1 MAAVGKVFGI
11 AGVARLSNEPQGI
24 NPNLM
29 PLSTLRQHSKME
41 ESVTDEINS
50 EENMKLRMSWNSTM
64 CKVMQIPEGYQDIAV
79 LMIKWTDKLDEFKA
93 KTRAEV
99 CFHIC

>member
-1 MAAVGKVFGI
+1 MATQDKDVAAVGKVFGI
-11 AGVARLSNEPQGI
+11 ARLLNELQGI
-24 NPNLM
+24 NPK
-29 PLSTLRQHSKME
+29 TE

-64 CKVMQIPEGYQDIAV
+64 CKVMQIPEGEQDIAV

>member
-11 AGVARLSNEPQGI
+11 AGVARLSNEPQCI
-24 NPNLM
+24 NPNLT
-29 PLSTLRQHSKME
+29 PHSTLRQHSKTE
-41 ESVTDEINS
+41 ESVTDEISS

-79 LMIKWTDKLDEFKA
+79 LMIKWTEKLDEFKA
-93 KTRAEV
+93 KTKFEV
-99 CFHIC
+99 CYPVC